1 LFRICCKGV
10 DVSCFHLLGVF
21 QCTTS
26 PPESLGHRCGAFQIL
41 TFLLSVL
48 LFLQVKIVRAIVDEG
63 NNGSGLDQ

>member
-1 LFRICCKGV
+1 
-10 DVSCFHLLGVF
+10 
-21 QCTTS
+21 
-26 PPESLGHRCGAFQIL
+26 L